1 MFLNREK
8 SYTNIYIFYIVLC
21 IIIYILGSL
30 FIPLMEIDSVQYANI
45 SREMLQNKSFLQIF
59 DQGKDYLD
67 KPPMLFWLSSLSMY
81 FFGINDFAF
90 RLPSILM
97 AILAIY
103 STYKFTLLYYSNEI
117 AILAALV
124 LASTQAMFLIT
135 HDVRTDTMLMA
146 WVILAIWQF
155 AIWLNNRK
163 WHSLIIAFS
172 AVAFGMMTKGPI
184 ALMVPIFSF
193 VPHMLIHRNFKM
205 LFRWEY
211 LVGLIIIMILLIPMD
226 IGLYQQFDLHPEKV
240 MYEKTGTSG
249 IRFFYWTQS
258 FGRITGES
266 VWHENDDFFFLF
278 QNLLWGFL
286 PWTLFLIS
294 GLISECTIVIRTK
307 FIVNKNEE
315 WIVLPGF
322 LITYTAL
329 GISNYQLPHYIYV
342 VLPFTA
348 IIAAKSLYSL
358 VINWENKF
366 FKNVINGINIFI
378 YILVLAIL
386 LVLLLFTFNTNI
398 YFVIASLSVM
408 SIFFLILML
417 KKIGAIPKVIQF
429 ALFTIITTNL
439 LLTIFFYPTLL
450 EFQLGNA
457 VTKVIRQKNIDKT
470 KFYLYQVYY
479 ERSLDFY
486 SNHSFQQ
493 VESLNS
499 LKSNDYVLVKNEL
512 VNQELL
518 TNFNKI
524 EQVST
529 FHVSTLNAE
538 FLNPKTRESALT
550 IYSIFQKK

>member
-193 VPHMLIHRNFKM
+193 APHILIHRNFKM

-211 LVGLIIIMILLIPMD
+211 LVGLIIIIILLIPMD

-294 GLISECTIVIRTK
+294 GLISECTRIIRTK

-408 SIFFLILML
+408 SISFLILML

-450 EFQLGNA
+450 EFQLGNE
-457 VTKVIRQKNIDKT
+457 VSKVIRQKNIDKT

-512 VNQELL
+512 INQELL

>member
-1 MFLNREK
+1 MFFKREK

-67 KPPMLFWLSSLSMY
+67 KPPLLFWLSSLSMY
-81 FFGINDFAF
+81 LFGLNDFAF

-117 AILAALV
+117 AALAALV

-146 WVILAIWQF
+146 WVMLAIWQF
-155 AIWLNNRK
+155 AFWLNNRK
-163 WHSLIIAFS
+163 WISLIIAFT

-184 ALMVPIFSF
+184 ALMVPVFSF
-193 VPHMLIHRNFKM
+193 APHLIMHRNFKM

-211 LVGLIIIMILLIPMD
+211 LLGIGIIVILLIPMD

-249 IRFFYWTQS
+249 LRFFYWTQS

-286 PWTLFLIS
+286 PWTLFLIF
-294 GLISECTIVIRTK
+294 GLISECTKIIRTK
-307 FIVNKNEE
+307 FTLNKNEE

-358 VINWENKF
+358 VINWENRI
-366 FKNVINGINIFI
+366 FKNIINGINIFI
-378 YILVLAIL
+378 YILILSIL

-398 YFVIASLSVM
+398 YLVIASLSVM
-408 SIFFLILML
+408 GIFFLIVMV
-417 KKIGAIPKVIQF
+417 KKTFTIPRVIQF

-439 LLTIFFYPTLL
+439 LLTIFFYPKLL
-450 EFQLGNA
+450 EYQLGNE
-457 VTKVIRQKNIDKT
+457 VSKVIRQKNIDKNN
-470 KFYLYQVYY
+470 FYLYQVYY

-486 SNHSFQQ
+486 SNYSFQNI
-493 VESLNS
+493 ENLDS
-499 LKSNDYVLVKNEL
+499 LKTNDYVLIKNEL
-512 VNQELL
+512 INQELL

-524 EQVST
+524 ERIST

-538 FLNPKTRESALT
+538 FLNPKTRDSALT
-550 IYSIFQKK
+550 IYAILQKK

>member
-103 STYKFTLLYYSNEI
+103 STYKYTLLYYSNEI

-193 VPHMLIHRNFKM
+193 APHMLIHRNFKM

-294 GLISECTIVIRTK
+294 GLISECTRIIRTK

-512 VNQELL
+512 INQELL

-538 FLNPKTRESALT
+538 FLNPKTRESVLT

>member
-1 MFLNREK
+1 
-8 SYTNIYIFYIVLC
+8 
-21 IIIYILGSL
+21 
-30 FIPLMEIDSVQYANI
+30 MEVDSVQYANI

-59 DQGKDYLD
+59 DQGNDYLD
-67 KPPMLFWLSSLSMY
+67 KPPMLFWFSTLSMY
-81 FFGINDFAF
+81 LFGINDFAF

-97 AILAIY
+97 AIIAIY

-117 AILAALV
+117 AALAALV
-124 LASTQAMFLIT
+124 LASSQAMFLIT
-135 HDVRTDTMLMA
+135 HDVRADTMLMA

-155 AIWLNNRK
+155 SSWLKNRK
-163 WHSLIIAFS
+163 WSSLIIAFS

-193 VPHMLIHRNFKM
+193 APHILIHRNFKM

-211 LVGLIIIMILLIPMD
+211 LVGVAIIMILLIPMD

-240 MYEKTGTSG
+240 MYGKNGTSG
-249 IRFFYWTQS
+249 LRFFYWTQS

-266 VWHENDDFFFLF
+266 VWHENDEFFFLF

-286 PWTLFLIS
+286 PWTLFLIL
-294 GLISECTIVIRTK
+294 GLISECTKIIRTK
-307 FIVNKNEE
+307 FILNKNEE

-348 IIAAKSLYSL
+348 IIAAKSIYN
-358 VINWENKF
+358 IIIKWENNI
-366 FKNVINGINIFI
+366 FKTIINGINIFI
-378 YILVLAIL
+378 YILILAIL
-386 LVLLLFTFNTNI
+386 MVLICYTFSSNI
-398 YFVIASLSVM
+398 YWIILCLAAVT
-408 SIFFLILML
+408 IFFFFLTF
-417 KKIGAIPKVIQF
+417 KKIGTIPKIMQF
-429 ALFTIITTNL
+429 AMFTIITTNL
-439 LLTIFFYPTLL
+439 LLTIFFYPKLL
-450 EFQLGNA
+450 QYQLGNQVSA
-457 VTKVIRQKNIDKT
+457 VIDKKNINKNN
-470 KFYLYQVYY
+470 FFLYQIYF

-499 LKSNDYVLVKNEL
+499 LKSNDYVLVKN
-512 VNQELL
+512 VGINQALL

-524 EQVST
+524 ELVST
-529 FHVSTLNAE
+529 FHVSTLNAA
-538 FLNPKTRESALT
+538 FLNPKTRSASLEQYT
-550 IYSIFQKK
+550 ILQKK

>member
-155 AIWLNNRK
+155 ASWLNNRK

-193 VPHMLIHRNFKM
+193 APHMLIHRNFKM

-211 LVGLIIIMILLIPMD
+211 LVGLVIIIILLIPMD

-294 GLISECTIVIRTK
+294 GLISECTRIIRTK

-457 VTKVIRQKNIDKT
+457 VTQMIRQKNIDKT

-512 VNQELL
+512 INQELL

-538 FLNPKTRESALT
+538 FLNPKTRESVLT

>member
-97 AILAIY
+97 SILAIY

-155 AIWLNNRK
+155 ASWLNNRK

-193 VPHMLIHRNFKM
+193 APHMLIHRNFKM

-226 IGLYQQFDLHPEKV
+226 IGLYQQFDLHSEKV

-294 GLISECTIVIRTK
+294 GLISECTRIIRTK

-315 WIVLPGF
+315 WVVLPGF

-358 VINWENKF
+358 VINLENKF

-408 SIFFLILML
+408 SILFLILML

-512 VNQELL
+512 INQELL

-538 FLNPKTRESALT
+538 FLNPKTRESVLT
-550 IYSIFQKK
+550 IYCIFQKK

>member
-1 MFLNREK
+1 MLLNREK

-30 FIPLMEIDSVQYANI
+30 FIPLMEVDSVQYANI

-59 DQGKDYLD
+59 DQGRDYLD
-67 KPPMLFWLSSLSMY
+67 KPPMLFWLSAISMY
-81 FFGINDFAF
+81 LLGMNDFAF
-90 RLPSILM
+90 RLPSILL

-103 STYKFTLLYYSNEI
+103 GTYKFTLIYYRNEI
-117 AILAALV
+117 AGLAALI

-146 WVILAIWQF
+146 WVILSIWQF
-155 AIWLNNRK
+155 ANWLNNRK
-163 WHSLIIAFS
+163 WSSLIIAFT

-184 ALMVPIFSF
+184 ALMVPVFSF
-193 VPHMLIHRNFKM
+193 APHLIMHRNFKM

-211 LVGLIIIMILLIPMD
+211 LVGIGIIIILLIPMD

-266 VWHENDDFFFLF
+266 VWHENDEFFFLF

-286 PWTLFLIS
+286 PWTLFLIF
-294 GLISECTIVIRTK
+294 GLISECAKIIRTK
-307 FIVNKNEE
+307 FILNKNEE

-358 VINWENKF
+358 IINWENRF
-366 FKNVINGINIFI
+366 LKNVINGINIFI
-378 YILVLAIL
+378 YILVLSIL
-386 LVLLLFTFNTNI
+386 LVLLLFTFSTNI
-398 YFVIASLSVM
+398 YLVIACMVGMGLALS
-408 SIFFLILML
+408 FLMF
-417 KKIGAIPKVIQF
+417 KKMGAIPKAIHF

-439 LLTIFFYPTLL
+439 LLTIFFYPKLL
-450 EFQLGNA
+450 EYQLGNQ
-457 VTKVIRQKNIDKT
+457 VSKVIRQKNIDKN
-470 KFYLYQVYY
+470 KFYLHQVYE

-486 SNHSFQQ
+486 SNYSYRNI
-493 VESLNS
+493 ENLSA
-499 LKSNDYVLVKNEL
+499 LKTNDYVLIKNEL
-512 VNQELL
+512 INQELL
-518 TNFNKI
+518 SNFNKI
-524 EQVST
+524 ELIST
-529 FHVSTLNAE
+529 FHVSTLNAA
-538 FLNPKTRESALT
+538 FLNPKSRESALT
-550 IYSIFQKK
+550 LYTILQKK

>member
-193 VPHMLIHRNFKM
+193 APHMLIHRNFKM

-294 GLISECTIVIRTK
+294 GLISECTRVIRTK

-450 EFQLGNA
+450 EFQLGNE
-457 VTKVIRQKNIDKT
+457 VSKVIRQKNIDKT

-512 VNQELL
+512 INQELL

-538 FLNPKTRESALT
+538 FLNPKTRESVLT

>member
-1 MFLNREK
+1 MFINK
-8 SYTNIYIFYIVLC
+8 KNNSDNIYLYYIIIS
-21 IIIYILGSL
+21 IIIYILGSI

-59 DQGKDYLD
+59 DQGIDYLD
-67 KPPMLFWLSSLSMY
+67 KPPLLFWLSSLSMY

-97 AILAIY
+97 AVLAIY
-103 STYKFTLLYYSNEI
+103 CTYKFTLLYYSNEI
-117 AILAALV
+117 AALSALV

-146 WVILAIWQF
+146 WVILAIWKF
-155 AIWLNNRK
+155 ASWLNNRK
-163 WHSLIIAFS
+163 WLSLIIAFS

-193 VPHMLIHRNFKM
+193 VPHILVHRNVKL

-211 LVGLIIIMILLIPMD
+211 LIGVIIIFILLIPMD

-240 MYEKTGTSG
+240 MYGKNGTSG
-249 IRFFYWTQS
+249 LRFFYWTQS

-286 PWTLFLIS
+286 PWTLFLIL
-294 GLISECTIVIRTK
+294 GLISESYKAIK
-307 FIVNKNEE
+307 SKLQLPSHAE

-348 IIAAKSLYSL
+348 IIAAKSIYSL
-358 VINWENKF
+358 IIKCENIFFKTIITVINT
-366 FKNVINGINIFI
+366 FI

-386 LVLLLFTFNTNI
+386 MVLLFFTFSSNI
-398 YFVIASLSVM
+398 YCIIISLSVVAL
-408 SIFFLILML
+408 FFLFF
-417 KKIGAIPKVIQF
+417 KKIGTIPILIQF
-429 ALFTIITTNL
+429 AMITIITTNL
-439 LLTIFFYPTLL
+439 LLTFFFYPKLL
-450 EFQLGNA
+450 EYQLGNQ
-457 VTKVIRQKNIDKT
+457 VSKVIQQKNINKN
-470 KFYLYQVYY
+470 KFYLYKIYV

-486 SNHSFQQ
+486 SNYSFKQ
-493 VESLNS
+493 VESLKS
-499 LKSNDYVLVKNEL
+499 LKSDDYVLIKNSL
-512 VNQELL
+512 INQELL
-518 TNFNKI
+518 TYYKKI
-524 EQVST
+524 ELVST
-529 FHVSTLNAE
+529 FHVSTLNAA
-538 FLNPKTRESALT
+538 FLNPKTRSESLEQ
-550 IYSIFQKK
+550 YSILQKK

>member
-1 MFLNREK
+1 MFLKREK

-67 KPPMLFWLSSLSMY
+67 KPPLLFWLSSLSMY
-81 FFGINDFAF
+81 LFGLNDFAF

-117 AILAALV
+117 AALAALV

-146 WVILAIWQF
+146 WVMLAIWQF
-155 AIWLNNRK
+155 AFWLNNRK
-163 WHSLIIAFS
+163 WSSLIIAFT

-193 VPHMLIHRNFKM
+193 APHLIMHRNFKM

-211 LVGLIIIMILLIPMD
+211 LVGIGIIIILLIPMD

-249 IRFFYWTQS
+249 LRFFYWTQS

-286 PWTLFLIS
+286 PWTLFLIF
-294 GLISECTIVIRTK
+294 GLISECTKIIRTK
-307 FIVNKNEE
+307 FTLNKNEE

-358 VINWENKF
+358 VINWENRI
-366 FKNVINGINIFI
+366 FKNIINGINIFI
-378 YILVLAIL
+378 YILILSIL

-398 YFVIASLSVM
+398 YLVIASLSVM
-408 SIFFLILML
+408 GIFFLIVMV
-417 KKIGAIPKVIQF
+417 KKTEAIPRVIQF
-429 ALFTIITTNL
+429 ALFTIVTTNL
-439 LLTIFFYPTLL
+439 LLTIFFYPKLL
-450 EFQLGNA
+450 EYQLGNE
-457 VTKVIRQKNIDKT
+457 VSKVIRQKNIDKNN
-470 KFYLYQVYY
+470 FYLYQVYY

-486 SNHSFQQ
+486 SNYSFQNI
-493 VESLNS
+493 ENLDS
-499 LKSNDYVLVKNEL
+499 LKTNDYVLIKNEL
-512 VNQELL
+512 INQELL

-524 EQVST
+524 ERIST

-538 FLNPKTRESALT
+538 FLNPKTRDSALT
-550 IYSIFQKK
+550 IYAILQKK

>member
-124 LASTQAMFLIT
+124 LASSQAMFLIT

-294 GLISECTIVIRTK
+294 GLISECTRIIRTK
-307 FIVNKNEE
+307 FIINKNEE

-512 VNQELL
+512 INQELL

>member
-1 MFLNREK
+1 MLLNREK

-30 FIPLMEIDSVQYANI
+30 FIPLMEVDSVQYANI
-45 SREMLQNKSFLQIF
+45 SREMLENKSFLQIF
-59 DQGKDYLD
+59 DQGRDYLD
-67 KPPMLFWLSSLSMY
+67 KPPMLFWLSAISMY
-81 FFGINDFAF
+81 LLGMNDFAF
-90 RLPSILM
+90 RLPSILL

-103 STYKFTLLYYSNEI
+103 STYRFTLIYYRNEI
-117 AILAALV
+117 AGLAALI

-146 WVILAIWQF
+146 WVILSIWQF
-155 AIWLNNRK
+155 ANWLNKRK
-163 WHSLIIAFS
+163 WSSLIIAFT

-184 ALMVPIFSF
+184 ALMVPVFSF
-193 VPHMLIHRNFKM
+193 APHLIMHRNFKM

-211 LVGLIIIMILLIPMD
+211 LVGIGIIIILLIPMD

-249 IRFFYWTQS
+249 LRFFYWTQS

-266 VWHENDDFFFLF
+266 VWHENDEFFFLF

-286 PWTLFLIS
+286 PWTLFLIF
-294 GLISECTIVIRTK
+294 GLISECAKIIRTK
-307 FIVNKNEE
+307 FSLNKNEE

-358 VINWENKF
+358 IINWENRF

-378 YILVLAIL
+378 YILVLSIL
-386 LVLLLFTFNTNI
+386 LVLLLFTFSTNI
-398 YFVIASLSVM
+398 YLVIASMVGMGLAFS
-408 SIFFLILML
+408 FLIF
-417 KKIGAIPKVIQF
+417 KKMGAIPKVIHF
-429 ALFTIITTNL
+429 SLFTIITTNL
-439 LLTIFFYPTLL
+439 LLTIFFYPKLL
-450 EFQLGNA
+450 EYQLGNQ
-457 VTKVIRQKNIDKT
+457 VSKVILQKNIDKN
-470 KFYLYQVYY
+470 KFYLHQVYE

-486 SNHSFQQ
+486 SNYSYRNI
-493 VESLNS
+493 ENLSA
-499 LKSNDYVLVKNEL
+499 LKTNDYVLIKNEL
-512 VNQELL
+512 INQELL
-518 TNFNKI
+518 SNFNKI
-524 EQVST
+524 ELIST
-529 FHVSTLNAE
+529 FHVSTLNAA
-538 FLNPKTRESALT
+538 FLNPKSRESALT
-550 IYSIFQKK
+550 LYTILQKK

>member
-193 VPHMLIHRNFKM
+193 APHMLIHRNFKM

-211 LVGLIIIMILLIPMD
+211 LVGLIIIIILLIPMD

-294 GLISECTIVIRTK
+294 GLISECTRIIRTK

-493 VESLNS
+493 VESLDS

>member
-1 MFLNREK
+1 MFLKREK
-8 SYTNIYIFYIVLC
+8 TNTNIYIFYIVLC

-67 KPPMLFWLSSLSMY
+67 KPPLLFWLSSLSMY
-81 FFGINDFAF
+81 LFGLNDFAF

-117 AILAALV
+117 AALAALV

-146 WVILAIWQF
+146 WVMLAIWQF
-155 AIWLNNRK
+155 AFWLNNRK
-163 WHSLIIAFS
+163 WSSLIIAFT

-193 VPHMLIHRNFKM
+193 APHLIMHRNFKM

-211 LVGLIIIMILLIPMD
+211 LLGIGIIVILLIPMD

-240 MYEKTGTSG
+240 MYEKTETSG
-249 IRFFYWTQS
+249 LRFFYWTQS

-286 PWTLFLIS
+286 PWTLFLIF
-294 GLISECTIVIRTK
+294 GLISECTKIIRTK
-307 FIVNKNEE
+307 FTLNKNEE

-348 IIAAKSLYSL
+348 IIAAKSLNNL
-358 VINWENKF
+358 VINWENRI
-366 FKNVINGINIFI
+366 FKNIINGINIFI
-378 YILVLAIL
+378 YILILSIL

-398 YFVIASLSVM
+398 YLVIASLSVM
-408 SIFFLILML
+408 GIFFLIVIV
-417 KKIGAIPKVIQF
+417 KKTEAIPRVIQF

-439 LLTIFFYPTLL
+439 LLTIFFYPKLL
-450 EFQLGNA
+450 EYQLGNE
-457 VTKVIRQKNIDKT
+457 VSKVIRQKNIDKN

-486 SNHSFQQ
+486 SNYSFQNI
-493 VESLNS
+493 ENLDS
-499 LKSNDYVLVKNEL
+499 LKINDYVLIKNEL
-512 VNQELL
+512 INQELL

-524 EQVST
+524 ERIST

-538 FLNPKTRESALT
+538 FLNPKTRDSALT
-550 IYSIFQKK
+550 IYAILQKK

>member
-117 AILAALV
+117 AILAALI

-155 AIWLNNRK
+155 ASWLNNRK

-193 VPHMLIHRNFKM
+193 APHMLIHRNFKM

-211 LVGLIIIMILLIPMD
+211 LVGLIIIIILLIPMD

-294 GLISECTIVIRTK
+294 GLISECTRIIRTK

-493 VESLNS
+493 VESLDS

>member
-193 VPHMLIHRNFKM
+193 APHILIHRNFKM

-294 GLISECTIVIRTK
+294 GLISECTRIIRTK

-512 VNQELL
+512 INQELL

-538 FLNPKTRESALT
+538 FLNPKTRESVLT